1 MKIALVNQKKAETP
15 ADVKQKPEPQTEST
29 ISNQRP
35 DSIVLSNL
43 IAAINVSPRVQ
54 QLKKQAQQMNS
65 GSRMRA
71 QYKSY
76 FPVIGRVVQR
86 EFDATVATIHPM
98 TGKPVI
104 LNLFDN
110 VNGIYRYT
118 GGITFFFKL
127 AANEYF
133 DSNRK
138 PIPGPADF
146 DEDKAAVSPTVGGSN
161 TFRALKF
168 TVDSLNRVIGAE
180 GSIYKSGTTA
190 ESGRSSDAQ
199 SGAWD
204 HVQGIHRRMFRPFK
218 EFNGG
223 HIIAHHFGGSPGT
236 DNMVPMEKVYNQN
249 GSYKEFEN
257 ELDGALE
264 DDSPLSIK
272 IQVSYATDF
281 DDLMNQLVK
290 KDDAD
295 KRTDIK
301 NDPATNSMI
310 MRTLGRIPKTIHVVS
325 LIDSSLSNVAITDP
339 DSPMD
344 SLQGTIPRNFSIATI
359 LLEEFDKVGK
369 GREGE
374 NTSKTF
380 KPFEKSY
387 GPKKGESIAKD
398 KTYQSDYQS
407 LYGALPKPGITEY
420 LPGSNGLAGGV
431 RAFVWI
437 DPMGVYNRFGGSDT
451 IDTVDPLGT
460 DWAYLRKAVHFVTG
474 GGKIYKKGH
483 LLNAGLHGP
492 GADSRN
498 LLPITTRANGEMSR
512 NFEEIVK
519 KSEALINPQKGV
531 LWETRIGGGNV
542 TRPFGWDRHAAG
554 LQNSAKLFDQEA
566 KLPQYL
572 DCNAWEAIQYHG
584 GVQKGRLI
592 ASYRAWNSHPGDP
605 NGVLGKTLAND
616 QANDTG
622 IANTIKQGDNNV
634 TGHAVVPLPAD
645 ASEAYEKGYQ
655 VDGNWLQLNP
665 GKQNNFLDGLGDKAF
680 DTGFAQQP
688 KPDQSGWSQQV
699 IQEYDK
705 YYFKGQQKF
714 SHAHGLHDEVH
725 APVNPNQILADSYN
739 QGRYDR
745 GRAIGKLL
753 GDRPDKANTADL
765 IQKGYSDGLYSRG
778 KQDATEGKVAASDKQ
793 DYLDGYWKIYQ
804 NKAYDHGY
812 DCDPFPQN
820 LPNIYAQ
827 KFESAYRE
835 GQDARGFHDGYDIKP
850 SLDNQLQEYYLGR
863 IEGLRKRG
871 YEDGYDLE
879 DKAGDEQEYTEEYYE
894 GVYDRGKDDGYD
906 AEDKAIQDDVYLEG
920 YSQGAHELSQDEGYD
935 LIPHD
940 QTSYITDQNDS
951 HTQAYLQGV
960 QERGNKDGYDLV
972 ARKSNSFHYRNG
984 YEMGLFERGQSD
996 SSEGGMCMSNEKSY
1010 LDGYSD

>member
-1 MKIALVNQKKAETP
+1 MKTTLVNHKNAETH
-15 ADVKQKPEPQTEST
+15 ADVKQKPESQAESMV
-29 ISNQRP
+29 SNQRP
-35 DSIVLSNL
+35 DSIALSNL
-43 IAAINVSPRVQ
+43 VATINASPRVQ
-54 QLKKQAQQMNS
+54 QLKKQAQRINS
-65 GSRMRA
+65 GLRTQT
-71 QYKSY
+71 QYKPY
-76 FPVIGRVVQR
+76 FPTIGRVAQR
-86 EFDATVATIHPM
+86 TFDSTVAAIHPM

-104 LNLFDN
+104 LNLYDN
-110 VNGIYRYT
+110 VNGIYQYT
-118 GGITFFFKL
+118 GSITFFFKPST
-127 AANEYF
+127 NEYF
-133 DSNRK
+133 DSNQK
-138 PIPGPADF
+138 LMPGPADF
-146 DEDKAAVSPTVGGSN
+146 DEDKAAVNLTAGGSN
-161 TFRALKF
+161 TFRELKF
-168 TVDSLNRVIGAE
+168 TVDSTNRVIGAE
-180 GSIYKSGTTA
+180 GKIHKSGTTA
-190 ESGRSSDAQ
+190 ESGRSSAAQ

-204 HVQGIHRRMFRPFK
+204 HVQGIHRRMFRPLK

-236 DNMVPMEKVYNQN
+236 DNMVPMEKNYNQN
-249 GSYKEFEN
+249 GSYKQFEN
-257 ELDGALE
+257 DLDEALKNGN
-264 DDSPLSIK
+264 PLSIE

-281 DDLMNQLVK
+281 DDLMDRLVK

-301 NDPATNSMI
+301 NNPATNSMI
-310 MRTLGRIPKTIHVVS
+310 MRTLGRIPKKIHVVS
-325 LIDSSLSNVAITDP
+325 LTDSSSSNVAITDP
-339 DSPMD
+339 DSPMN
-344 SLQGTIPRNFSIATI
+344 SLQGTIAKNFSTDTI
-359 LLEEFDKVGK
+359 LLEKFSKVGK

-374 NTSKTF
+374 GTSKTF

-431 RAFVWI
+431 RAYIWM

-460 DWAYLRKAVHFVTG
+460 DWAYLRKAVNASTEG
-474 GGKIYKKGH
+474 DKIYKKGH

-531 LWETRIGGGNV
+531 LWETRTGGGNV
-542 TRPFGWDRHAAG
+542 TRPFGWDRHAAS
-554 LQNSAKLFDQEA
+554 LQSSAKLFDEEA

-572 DCNAWEAIQYHG
+572 DCSAWEAIQYHG
-584 GVQKGRLI
+584 GLQKGRSI
-592 ASYRAWNSHPGDP
+592 ASYRAWNGHPNDP
-605 NGVLGKTLAND
+605 NGVLGKTLADN

-622 IANTIKQGDNNV
+622 IANTIKQGNNNV

-645 ASEAYEKGYQ
+645 ASEAYGKGYQ
-655 VDGNWLQLNP
+655 MDGNWLLFNL
-665 GKQNNFLDGLGDKAF
+665 GKQNDFLEGLGDKAF

-688 KPDQSGWSQQV
+688 KPNQFGWPPLATQT
-699 IQEYDK
+699 YDK
-705 YYFKGQQKF
+705 YFVKGQQKF

-725 APVNPNQILADSYN
+725 EPVNPNQVLADSYN

-753 GDRPDKANTADL
+753 GDQPDKAHNNDL
-765 IQKGYSDGLYSRG
+765 IQEGYFDGLYSRG
-778 KQDATEGKVAASDKQ
+778 KQDATEDKAAASDKQ
-793 DYLDGYWKIYQ
+793 DYLEGYWKIYQ
-804 NKAYDHGY
+804 DKAYDHGY

-827 KFESAYRE
+827 KFNSAYRE
-835 GQDARGFHDGYDIKP
+835 GQDARGFHDGYDLKP
-850 SLDNQLQEYYLGR
+850 SLDNQSQEYYLGWEER
-863 IEGLRKRG
+863 IEKRG

-879 DKAGDEQEYTEEYYE
+879 DEASAEQDYAKGYYD
-894 GVYDRGKDDGYD
+894 GVFERGKDDGY
-906 AEDKAIQDDVYLEG
+906 
-920 YSQGAHELSQDEGYD
+920 
-935 LIPHD
+935 
-940 QTSYITDQNDS
+940 N
-951 HTQAYLQGV
+951 
-960 QERGNKDGYDLV
+960 LV
-972 ARKSNSFHYRNG
+972 ARESNNMTYRNG

-996 SSEGGMCMSNEKSY
+996 SEEGGMRMSNEKSY
-1010 LDGYSD
+1010 LDGFGDCSRQ

>member
-1 MKIALVNQKKAETP
+1 MKTSLVNHKKAESPVDAKREPKLP
-15 ADVKQKPEPQTEST
+15 AEST
-29 ISNQRP
+29 VSVQRP
-35 DSIVLSNL
+35 ESLALNDLHT
-43 IAAINVSPRVQ
+43 AINASPRVQ
-54 QLKKQAQQMNS
+54 QLKRQSQRFNSRLPVRIQKKSDSPTIGKVAQRN
-65 GSRMRA
+65 
-71 QYKSY
+71 
-76 FPVIGRVVQR
+76 
-86 EFDATVATIHPM
+86 FDTTVATLHPM
-98 TGKPVI
+98 TGKPVV

-110 VNGIYRYT
+110 INGIYQYT
-118 GGITFFFKL
+118 GTITFFFKPS
-127 AANEYF
+127 ANEYF

-138 PIPGPADF
+138 SIPGPADF
-146 DEDKAAVSPTVGGSN
+146 DEDKAAVNPTVGGSN
-161 TFRALKF
+161 AFRGLKF
-168 TVDSLNRVIGAE
+168 TVDSANRVIGAE
-180 GSIYKSGTTA
+180 GNIYKSGTTA

-204 HVQGIHRRMFRPFK
+204 HVQGIHRRMFRPLK

-236 DNMVPMEKVYNQN
+236 DNMVPMEKNYNQN
-249 GSYKEFEN
+249 GSYKQFEN
-257 ELDGALE
+257 DLDEALKNAN
-264 DDSPLSIK
+264 PLSIN

-281 DDLMNQLVK
+281 DDLMDQLVK

-295 KRTDIK
+295 KRTHIK

-325 LIDSSLSNVAITDP
+325 LTDSSLSSVAITDP

-344 SLQGTIPRNFSIATI
+344 SLQGTIPKNFSTDTI
-359 LLEEFDKVGK
+359 LLEKFSKVGK

-374 NTSKTF
+374 GTSKTF

-431 RAFVWI
+431 RAYIWM
-437 DPMGVYNRFGGSDT
+437 DPMGIYNRFGGSDT

-460 DWAYLRKAVHFVTG
+460 DWAYLRKAVNVATG
-474 GGKIYKKGH
+474 GDKIYKKGH

-531 LWETRIGGGNV
+531 LWETRTGGGNV
-542 TRPFGWDRHAAG
+542 TRPFGWDRHAAS
-554 LQNSAKLFDQEA
+554 LQNSAKLFDEEA

-572 DCNAWEAIQYHG
+572 DCSAWEAIQYHG
-584 GVQKGRLI
+584 GLQKGRSI
-592 ASYRAWNSHPGDP
+592 ASYRAWNGHPNDP
-605 NGVLGKTLAND
+605 NGVLGKTRAGN

-622 IANTIKQGDNNV
+622 IANKIKQGNNNV

-645 ASEAYEKGYQ
+645 ASEAYGKGYQ
-655 VDGNWLQLNP
+655 MDGNWLLLNP
-665 GKQNNFLDGLGDKAF
+665 GKQNDFLEGLGDKAF

-688 KPDQSGWSQQV
+688 KPNQLGWPLLVTQT
-699 IQEYDK
+699 YDK
-705 YYFKGQQKF
+705 YFVKGQQKF

-725 APVNPNQILADSYN
+725 EPVNPNQVLADSYN

-753 GDRPDKANTADL
+753 GDQPGKAHNNDL
-765 IQKGYSDGLYSRG
+765 IQEGYFDGLYVRG
-778 KQDATEGKVAASDKQ
+778 KQDASEGKNAASNKQ
-793 DYLDGYWKIYQ
+793 DYLKGYWKIYQ

-812 DCDPFPQN
+812 DCDP
-820 LPNIYAQ
+820 LPPNMIDPYAA

-863 IEGLRKRG
+863 EEGLEKRG

-879 DKAGDEQEYTEEYYE
+879 DEASDEQDYTKGYYD
-894 GVYDRGKDDGYD
+894 GVLERGKDDGYN
-906 AEDKAIQDDVYLEG
+906 AEDEASQDDVYLEG
-920 YSQGAHELSQDEGYD
+920 YSQGAHALSQDEGYD
-935 LIPHD
+935 LIPHYE
-940 QTSYITDQNDS
+940 TSYITDQNDS
-951 HTQAYLQGV
+951 HTQAYSQGMY
-960 QERGNKDGYDLV
+960 ERGKDDGYNLV
-972 ARKSNSFHYRNG
+972 ARESNNMTYRNG

-996 SSEGGMCMSNEKSY
+996 SEEGGMRMSNEKSY
-1010 LDGYSD
+1010 LDGYGG

>member
-1 MKIALVNQKKAETP
+1 MKMVLANSKKAETP
-15 ADVKQKPEPQTEST
+15 DDAKREAKSQAGYTVND
-29 ISNQRP
+29 QRP
-35 DSIVLSNL
+35 ESIALNRLNTAMS
-43 IAAINVSPRVQ
+43 ASSRVQ
-54 QLKKQAQQMNS
+54 QLKKQAQRINNS
-65 GSRMRA
+65 LQSQT
-71 QYKSY
+71 QYKPHSAA
-76 FPVIGRVVQR
+76 IGRVVQR
-86 EFDATVATIHPM
+86 TFDATVAAMHPM
-98 TGKPVI
+98 TGKPAI

-110 VNGIYRYT
+110 VNGIYQYT
-118 GGITFFFKL
+118 GSIAFFFKP
-127 AANEYF
+127 ATNEYF
-133 DSNRK
+133 DSNQK
-138 PIPGPADF
+138 PMPGPADF
-146 DEDKAAVSPTVGGSN
+146 DEDKAAINPTVGGSN
-161 TFRALKF
+161 IFRKLKF
-168 TVDSLNRVIGAE
+168 TVDSFNRVIGAE
-180 GSIYKSGTTA
+180 GQIYKSGTTP

-204 HVQGIHRRMFRPFK
+204 HVQGIHRRMFKPLK

-236 DNMVPMEKVYNQN
+236 DNMVPMEKVYNQA
-249 GSYKEFEN
+249 GSYKQFEN
-257 ELDGALE
+257 ELDEALE
-264 DDSPLSIK
+264 NESPLSIN
-272 IQVSYATDF
+272 IQVGYATDF

-325 LIDSSLSNVAITDP
+325 LTDSSLSNVAITDP

-344 SLQGTIPRNFSIATI
+344 SLQGTIPRNFSTATI
-359 LLEEFDKVGK
+359 LLEEFSKVGK

-374 NTSKTF
+374 GTSKTF

-407 LYGALPKPGITEY
+407 LYGAMPRPGITEY
-420 LPGSNGLAGGV
+420 LAGNNGLAGGV
-431 RAFVWI
+431 RAYVWM
-437 DPMGVYNRFGGSDT
+437 DPMGIYNRFGGSDT

-460 DWAYLRKAVHFVTG
+460 DWAYLRKAVNFATG
-474 GGKIYKKGH
+474 GDKIYKKGH

-531 LWETRIGGGNV
+531 LWETRTGGGNV

-554 LQNSAKLFDQEA
+554 LQNSAKLFDEEV

-572 DCNAWEAIQYHG
+572 DCNAWEAIQYHSG
-584 GVQKGRLI
+584 LQKGRLI
-592 ASYRAWNSHPGDP
+592 ASYRAWNGHPNDP
-605 NGVLGKTLAND
+605 NGVLGKTLAGG
-616 QANDTG
+616 QANDAG

-634 TGHAVVPLPAD
+634 TGHEVVPLPAD

-655 VDGNWLQLNP
+655 MDGNWLQLNL
-665 GKQNNFLDGLGDKAF
+665 GKQKDFLEGLGDRAF

-688 KPDQSGWSQQV
+688 KPNQFGWPLLATQT
-699 IQEYDK
+699 YDK
-705 YYFKGQQKF
+705 YFVRGQLKF

-725 APVNPNQILADSYN
+725 EPVNPNQVLADSYN

-753 GDRPDKANTADL
+753 GDQPDKANLNDL
-765 IQKGYSDGLYSRG
+765 IQEGYFDGLYSRG
-778 KQDATEGKVAASDKQ
+778 KQDATEDKVAASDKK
-793 DYLDGYWKIYQ
+793 DYLEGYWKIYQ
-804 NKAYDHGY
+804 DKAYDHGY

-820 LPNIYAQ
+820 LPNIYFQ
-827 KFESAYRE
+827 KFNSAYRE

-850 SLDNQLQEYYLGR
+850 SLDNQSQEYYLGWEEG
-863 IEGLRKRG
+863 IEKRG

-879 DKAGDEQEYTEEYYE
+879 DEASAEQDYAKGYYD
-894 GVYDRGKDDGYD
+894 GVFERGKDDGYD
-906 AEDKAIQDDVYLEG
+906 AEDEASQDNVYLEG

-935 LIPHD
+935 LIPHHE
-940 QTSYITDQNDS
+940 TSYITNQGDS
-951 HTQAYLQGV
+951 HTQAYAQGMY
-960 QERGNKDGYDLV
+960 ERGKDDGYNLV
-972 ARKSNSFHYRNG
+972 ARKSNNLTYRNG

-996 SSEGGMCMSNEKSY
+996 SNDVGMRMSNERSY
-1010 LDGYSD
+1010 LDGFGG